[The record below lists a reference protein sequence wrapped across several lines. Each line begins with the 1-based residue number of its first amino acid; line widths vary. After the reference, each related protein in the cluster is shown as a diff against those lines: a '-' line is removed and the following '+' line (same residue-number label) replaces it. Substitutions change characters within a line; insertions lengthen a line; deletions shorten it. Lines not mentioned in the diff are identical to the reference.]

1 MSVLFLDELDLSNA
15 LQEHGCAQPCRSVDG
30 GPLRIGGTTYARGV
44 GTHARSEI
52 ALDLAKGA
60 TRFDAVVGVDD
71 EVEGKGSVVFEVWVD
86 GRKAARTDILTG
98 SETADISVDLTG
110 ANRLVL
116 VVKDGGDGIGWDHAD
131 WADARLSL
139 DPAAT
144 TSPRTVETSEWAYAT
159 LESPEPYLLI
169 PKGVGAVVGGKFAFQ
184 VTATGSP
191 PLRYGAHNLPEG
203 LFIDSETGLI
213 SGTTPQAGE
222 FEVEIEVSNALDSAR
237 RTMTISVL
245 DLAYGK
251 PLEPEIRG
259 PRVVGTTPGRP
270 FLFLIPA
277 AGEPPLSHSAR
288 NLPEGLVLDEA
299 TGIISGSVM
308 RPGEYTV
315 ELCVSNAHGTAS
327 RTLKIVAGEHKLAQT
342 PPMGWN
348 SWNAWGMSVSAEKVR
363 AAADAMVES
372 GLASVGFQYV
382 NIDDGWPGARD
393 DDGEIRANE
402 KFGDMKA
409 LADYV
414 HSKGLKIGIYS
425 SPGPATC
432 GGMEGSYQHE
442 QQDALTWAKW
452 GFDYVKY
459 DWCSYQSIVTPT
471 CRADHEKPY
480 RIMRAALDKC
490 DRDIVFSICWSE
502 REVHI
507 WGPAVGGNL
516 WRTTGDIVDTWESV
530 ESIGFRHV
538 GYHAYAGPGHWN
550 DPDMLV
556 VGKLGWGSNVHP
568 SRLTAHEQVT
578 HITLWSLLAAP
589 LLIGCDMSQLD
600 DFTLALLTNPEV
612 IDVDQD
618 PLGKAADRKSVD
630 GETEVWARRLFD
642 GAIAVGLFNRGE
654 EEAEVTARWSEL
666 GLSGKCLVRDL
677 WRRRD
682 LGVFADSFTASVP
695 KHGAMLLRIAS
706 AGD

>member
-1 MSVLFLDELDLSNA
+1 MNILFLDELDLSKA
-15 LQEHGCAQPCRSVDG
+15 LQEHGSAQPCRSVDG
-30 GPLRIGGTTYARGV
+30 NVLRIGGKTCARGV

-52 ALDLAKGA
+52 AIDLKGAA
-60 TRFDAVVGVDD
+60 TRFDTVVGVDD
-71 EVEGKGSVVFEVWVD
+71 EVEGRGSVVFEVWVD

-98 SETADISVDLTG
+98 SDTVDISVDLTG
-110 ANRLVL
+110 ADRLVL

-131 WADARLSL
+131 WVDARLTL
-139 DPAAT
+139 DPAA
-144 TSPRTVETSEWAYAT
+144 SVCPETVEVTEWTYAA

-169 PKGVGAVVGGKFAFQ
+169 PRGVGAVVGGKLDFQ
-184 VTATGSP
+184 VIATGSK
-191 PLRYGAHNLPEG
+191 PLAYCARNLPSG
-203 LFIDSETGLI
+203 LSIDPETGLI
-213 SGTTPQAGE
+213 SGTTREPGE
-222 FEVEIEVSNALDSAR
+222 FEVEIEVSNSLDSAR
-237 RTMTISVL
+237 RKMTISVL
-245 DLAYGK
+245 DLAYGQ
-251 PLEPEIRG
+251 PIEPEIRG

-277 AGEPPLSHSAR
+277 AGEPPLRYSATS
-288 NLPEGLVLDEA
+288 LPAGLVLDEA
-299 TGIISGSVM
+299 TGIISGSVAEE
-308 RPGEYTV
+308 GEYSV
-315 ELCVSNAHGTAS
+315 EISVSNAHATAS
-327 RTLKIVAGEHKLAQT
+327 RTLKIIAGEHKLAQT

-363 AAADAMVES
+363 AAADAMVQS
-372 GLASVGFQYV
+372 GLASVGFQYI
-382 NIDDGWPGARD
+382 NIDDGWPGVRD
-393 DDGEIRANE
+393 KSGEIAANE

-442 QQDALTWAKW
+442 QQDALTWSKW
-452 GFDYVKY
+452 GFDYLKY

-480 RIMRAALDKC
+480 RIMRAALDAC
-490 DRDIVFSICWSE
+490 ERDIVFSICWSE
-502 REVHI
+502 PEVHI

-530 ESIGFRHV
+530 ESIGFGHV
-538 GYHAYAGPGHWN
+538 GYDAYAGPGHWN

-556 VGKLGWGSNVHP
+556 VGKLGWGPNVHP
-568 SRLTAHEQVT
+568 TRLTAHEQLT

-618 PLGKAADRKSVD
+618 PMGKAADRKSVA
-630 GETEVWARRLFD
+630 GRTEVWARPLFD
-642 GAIAVGLFNRGE
+642 GTIAVGLFNRGE
-654 EEAEVTARWSEL
+654 EDAQVTATWCDL
-666 GLSGKCLVRDL
+666 GISGSRRVRDL

-682 LGVFADSFTASVP
+682 LGVFADSFTACVP
-695 KHGAMLLRIAS
+695 RHGAMLLKIAS
-706 AGD
+706 PER